1 MKAVI
6 LAAGEGS
13 RLHPITL
20 TTPKP
25 LVEVNGKTIIEH
37 IFLALPES
45 VDEVVVVVGHLQD
58 KIKNYLGSEFL
69 GKKVYYAEQGEKK
82 GTLGALWAAKDLL
95 GDENFM
101 VLNGDDLHDRTEL
114 EKFILH
120 KRAFGIQHA
129 VMPNYYFVLGD
140 SDGNLAG
147 FRPQSDEEKISGSP
161 IATGTYVLDSKIFE
175 HPGII
180 VNGGEYGLPQTID
193 AQKAEYPVRLVITR
207 GWLPINSLDDLENAE
222 NRNLV
227 GLR

>member
-25 LVEVNGKTIIEH
+25 LVEVKGKPIIEH
-37 IFLALPES
+37 IFLALPEAI
-45 VDEVVVVVGHLQD
+45 DEVVVVVGHLQE
-58 KIKNYLGSEFL
+58 KIRNYLGSEFL
-69 GKKVYYAEQGEKK
+69 GKRVYYAEQGEKR

-101 VLNGDDLHDRTEL
+101 VLNGDDMHDKAEL

-129 VMPNYYFVLGD
+129 VMPNYYYVLGD
-140 SDGNLAG
+140 NEGNLAG
-147 FRPQSDEEKISGSP
+147 FRPQSDEEKMSGAP

-175 HPGII
+175 HPGIV
-180 VNGGEYGLPQTID
+180 VNGGEYGLPQTIN
-193 AQKAEYPVRLVITR
+193 AQKDEYPVKLVTTS
-207 GWLPINSLDDLENAE
+207 GWLPINSLEDLEKANS
-222 NRNLV
+222 
-227 GLR
+227 